1 MAIALT
7 GYTTWVL
14 AWYSQGTPRGY
25 SQGTHSGPCRLG
37 AALYLLARKAVP
49 DVSDETRA
57 EGLRR
62 SCVAN
67 ICIYAYIVL

>member
-1 MAIALT
+1 MGTRRVLT
-7 GYTTWVL
+7 AG
-14 AWYSQGTPRGY
+14 R
-25 SQGTHSGPCRLG
+25 CRLG

-67 ICIYAYIVL
+67 MCVRLCVCVCVFVCGCVCV

>member
-1 MAIALT
+1 MGTRRVLT
-7 GYTTWVL
+7 
-14 AWYSQGTPRGY
+14 A
-25 SQGTHSGPCRLG
+25 GPCRLG

-67 ICIYAYIVL
+67 MHICIDAYIVL